1 MSRQGPDAVS
11 GRGERE
17 TPGTADAEASCRD
30 RGRRVDLSVRAGGL
44 SPEGEGRVSQ
54 RTTWVCAVRSC
65 VFSSKKENTVD
76 SAHLIHTWTCSPGI
90 GDDSF
95 HLYIPEHA
103 LSHSKDVLH

>member
-54 RTTWVCAVRSC
+54 RTTWVCAVRSY

-76 SAHLIHTWTCSPGI
+76 SAHLSDSHVDVQSRNWGRLISSVHT
-90 GDDSF
+90 
-95 HLYIPEHA
+95 
-103 LSHSKDVLH
+103 

>member
-30 RGRRVDLSVRAGGL
+30 RGRRVD
-44 SPEGEGRVSQ
+44 RVSQ

-95 HLYIPEHA
+95 HPYVPEHA